1 MRCVCALPN
10 INNTRGEIPFVFK
23 INEFN
28 NGSQKMILQ
37 RPCETLPA
45 TTPLLQ
51 PCQNDNMRAC
61 ACWGNYVTTGV
72 GCVALAVGF
81 VFFAV

>member
-1 MRCVCALPN
+1 
-10 INNTRGEIPFVFK
+10 
-23 INEFN
+23 
-28 NGSQKMILQ
+28 MIQQ

-45 TTPLLQ
+45 TEPLLQ
-51 PCQNDNMRAC
+51 PCQNDTTRAC

-72 GCVALAVGF
+72 GCVAIAVGF

>member
-1 MRCVCALPN
+1 MSM
-10 INNTRGEIPFVFK
+10 E

-28 NGSQKMILQ
+28 IGSIKMILQ

-45 TTPLLQ
+45 TAPLVQ
-51 PCQNDNMRAC
+51 PCQNDTTRAC
-61 ACWGNYVTTGV
+61 ARWGNYVTTGV
-72 GCVALAVGF
+72 GCVALTVGF